1 LNAAVDSD
9 QLFTALKK
17 LPVDVVADVLNYI
30 PPEYTKLREILP
42 TMASDEVQTS
52 WIGTASY
59 PLLLQSCAFMRAVDG
74 GMQRFDGRSIDGLDV
89 LDYGCGWGRLIRL
102 LYKYTPPE
110 RIYGVDPWDKSID
123 ICKESGIRANLAVS
137 DYLPKTLPFEGKK
150 FDLIYAF
157 SVFTHLSERAATM
170 ALAACRERI
179 KNDGMMVITARPLS
193 YWDYHVHA
201 QN

>member
-1 LNAAVDSD
+1 
-9 QLFTALKK
+9 
-17 LPVDVVADVLNYI
+17 
-30 PPEYTKLREILP
+30 
-42 TMASDEVQTS
+42 M
-52 WIGTASY
+52 
-59 PLLLQSCAFMRAVDG
+59 
-74 GMQRFDGRSIDGLDV
+74 

-102 LYKYTPPE
+102 LYKYTPPA

-123 ICKESGIRANLAVS
+123 ICKESGIRADLAVS